1 MARLVFLAVF
11 LAAVFLAA
19 AVDAQ
24 RWPPNGTLRPG
35 MCLNSQVVSGNL
47 VENYVN
53 TVFFQTD
60 IIEPAGADRVS
71 VRFLA
76 ENWCHTAI
84 RIMGG
89 LRRARRTLTF
99 PRPGLARPGGLRAPG
114 RTIQQRGPIE
124 IYALKVDKVD
134 EDIACRNNPSI
145 PSCKKEVE
153 VIGKGSLESFVVP
166 ARETVAVDGLVMLD
180 AGAVPADVTVVA
192 ASRNWPYGVSS
203 TYGSAPRPRGSTGY
217 CVHYADMR
225 CGRPE
230 AYHGRPR
237 PH

>member
-76 ENWCHTAI
+76 ENWCHAAI

-89 LRRARRTLTF
+89 LR
-99 PRPGLARPGGLRAPG
+99 APG
-114 RTIQQRGPIE
+114 RLDLSPAGP
-124 IYALKVDKVD
+124 
-134 EDIACRNNPSI
+134 
-145 PSCKKEVE
+145 
-153 VIGKGSLESFVVP
+153 GP
-166 ARETVAVDGLVMLD
+166 AGWAARAR
-180 AGAVPADVTVVA
+180 ADH
-192 ASRNWPYGVSS
+192 
-203 TYGSAPRPRGSTGY
+203 SATRT
-217 CVHYADMR
+217 D
-225 CGRPE
+225 
-230 AYHGRPR
+230 
-237 PH
+237 